1 MAEDIRTEDIVVTE
15 LEATDDVKEGLE
27 LKDYAILGG
36 IMATGAVT
44 YEVGKKIGKKTYQV
58 CTEKVIPWA
67 KEHNP
72 FKKKGSKAEE
82 TPEHEAESKKDT
94 GKSKGK
100 KSETKEST
108 EK

>member
-1 MAEDIRTEDIVVTE
+1 MEDEIRTEDIVVTE

-36 IMATGAVT
+36 IMAAGAIV
-44 YEVGKKIGKKTYQV
+44 YEGGKKGYRV
-58 CTEKVIPWA
+58 CKEKVVPWA

-72 FKKKGSKAEE
+72 FKKKESKAEE
-82 TPEHEAESKKDT
+82 TPEHEAEEKKDT

-100 KSETKEST
+100 KSETQEST

>member
-1 MAEDIRTEDIVVTE
+1 MEDEIRTEDIVVTE

-36 IMATGAVT
+36 IMAAGAIV
-44 YEVGKKIGKKTYQV
+44 YEGGKKVYKLGK
-58 CTEKVIPWA
+58 EKAFPWV

-72 FKKKGSKAEE
+72 FKKKESKAEE

-100 KSETKEST
+100 KSETKEPT

>member
-1 MAEDIRTEDIVVTE
+1 MADEIRTEDIVVTE

-36 IMATGAVT
+36 IMAAGAIT
-44 YEVGKKIGKKTYQV
+44 YEGGKKIGKKTYQV
-58 CTEKVIPWA
+58 CKEKVIPWA

-72 FKKKGSKAEE
+72 FKKKESKAEE
-82 TPEHEAESKKDT
+82 TPEHEAEEKKAT

>member
-1 MAEDIRTEDIVVTE
+1 MADEIRTEDVVVTE

-36 IMATGAVT
+36 IMAAGAIV
-44 YEVGKKIGKKTYQV
+44 YEGGKKVYKLGK
-58 CTEKVIPWA
+58 EKGLPWV

-72 FKKKGSKAEE
+72 FKKKESKAEE